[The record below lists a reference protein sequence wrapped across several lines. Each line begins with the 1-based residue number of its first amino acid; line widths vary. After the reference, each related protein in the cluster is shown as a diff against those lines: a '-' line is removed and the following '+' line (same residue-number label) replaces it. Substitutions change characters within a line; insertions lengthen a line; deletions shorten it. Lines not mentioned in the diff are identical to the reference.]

1 MDSKQVIRNCHTQN
15 VPVLMYHALED
26 LNHPACAKD
35 PGEQLYILQK
45 DTFHS
50 QMKYLFENGFRVF
63 LLEDLLQLEKW
74 PENAVVLTFDD
85 GHQSNYTIALPVL
98 EQFEFKA
105 HFFIT
110 TDWINTPNFL
120 NTTEI
125 LKLVEKGM
133 KIGSHGTSHSY
144 FNEMELTRAEK
155 ELTQSK
161 IILEH
166 CTNSLITS
174 FSAPGGRINA
184 DTVEI
189 AKQMGYS
196 LLCTSRFALFE
207 LNNKF
212 KPVPRIPVKADMNM
226 AVFKKIVH
234 KNTRLIN
241 RYKLKSS
248 ILSSLKNILG
258 NTNYEKL
265 RTTLLNR
272 K

>member
-1 MDSKQVIRNCHTQN
+1 MDEKQIIRNCHTQN

-26 LNHPACAKD
+26 LDHPAHAKD
-35 PGEQLYILQK
+35 PGEQLYILHK

-50 QMKYLFENGFRVF
+50 QMKYLFENAFKVF
-63 LLEDLLQLEKW
+63 LLEDLLQLEQW
-74 PENAVVLTFDD
+74 PEDAVVLTFDD
-85 GHQSNYTIALPVL
+85 GHQSNYTVALPIL
-98 EQFEFKA
+98 EQFGFKA

-110 TDWINTPNFL
+110 TDWINTPGFL

-144 FNEMELTRAEK
+144 FNEMGLSRAEK
-155 ELTQSK
+155 ELAQSK
-161 IILEH
+161 ALLEH
-166 CTNSLITS
+166 CTARSITS

-184 DTVEI
+184 NTVKI
-189 AKQMGYS
+189 AERIGYN
-196 LLCTSRFALFE
+196 LLCTSEFALFE
-207 LNNKF
+207 LSNKF
-212 KPVPRIPVKADMNM
+212 RPVPRIPVKAGMDM

-234 KNTRLIN
+234 KDANLIQ

-248 ILSSLKNILG
+248 ILSSLKKFLG
-258 NTNYEKL
+258 NTLYEKL
-265 RTTLLNR
+265 RITLLNR